1 MDVGGRCSSSD
12 KAVFSAF
19 NRDGQPVP
27 HSEHA
32 QIDPLVRVQLL
43 IEGIQDP
50 GSDITDGGT
59 DNVSTP
65 KHLLKGKRKSLLTPP
80 VHLCTSAPVGC
91 TDVIDGDDAAFS
103 NQPQG
108 YLVVVVIVGFI
119 GVDEHKVEGS
129 GLASLYQFI

>member
-1 MDVGGRCSSSD
+1 M
-12 KAVFSAF
+12 
-19 NRDGQPVP
+19 
-27 HSEHA
+27 
-32 QIDPLVRVQLL
+32 QLL

-50 GSDITDGGT
+50 GSDVTDGGT
-59 DNVSTP
+59 DNFSTP

-80 VHLCTSAPVGC
+80 VHLCTSAPAGGT

-108 YLVVVVIVGFI
+108 RLVVVIIVGFI

-129 GLASLYQFI
+129 GLASLYQVI